1 VTVQDLCSAFAQN
14 TERVLLLLTLAAIL
28 RASERP
34 PLSRAKPER
43 AGPNLAIKKVLGA
56 PLSIPRNPSVPGDVH
71 GRIRATTT
79 VTYKPSSKQANL
91 RRKAGVQDGG
101 FYRFTVRG
109 YMYAVM
115 CLL

>member
-1 VTVQDLCSAFAQN
+1 MAVQDLCFAFALN
-14 TERVLLLLTLAAIL
+14 AERVLLSLTLAAIL

-79 VTYKPSSKQANL
+79 VT
-91 RRKAGVQDGG
+91 
-101 FYRFTVRG
+101 
-109 YMYAVM
+109 
-115 CLL
+115 